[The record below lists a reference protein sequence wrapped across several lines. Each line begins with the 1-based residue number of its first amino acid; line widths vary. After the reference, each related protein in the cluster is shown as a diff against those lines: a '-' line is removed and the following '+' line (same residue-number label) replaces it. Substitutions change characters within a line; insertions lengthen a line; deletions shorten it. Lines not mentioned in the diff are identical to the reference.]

1 MSWEQSGGVPGRE
14 GVHFSEGAL
23 TWCIW
28 PTRICQNL
36 SGGEFKL
43 CESNLSQSLLLP
55 RNLNC
60 YNLIFLLK
68 LKFIRVFLKSQL
80 CIRGVFVIILHFF
93 KGVNQLTAQEKNI
106 VASWRPRPVVSK
118 FDDDDDDFHDK
129 SHHWR
134 SPFLDLDLPRFGSQ
148 PTYLLNS
155 QTTFNW
161 FIDVNTDIFDN
172 VSWRWRYC

>member
-1 MSWEQSGGVPGRE
+1 MWSDSKFHHFGCRTRQVALKSQNWWCIAAQKRKDWTMQNVNELGAEWGVPGRE

-36 SGGEFKL
+36 SDGEFKL

-68 LKFIRVFLKSQL
+68 LKFIRVFLKSIMYQ
-80 CIRGVFVIILHFF
+80 G
-93 KGVNQLTAQEKNI
+93 
-106 VASWRPRPVVSK
+106 
-118 FDDDDDDFHDK
+118 
-129 SHHWR
+129 
-134 SPFLDLDLPRFGSQ
+134 RFCENFALFQGSQ
-148 PTYLLNS
+148 PVDGAGEKYSRKLASST
-155 QTTFNW
+155 
-161 FIDVNTDIFDN
+161 
-172 VSWRWRYC
+172 CGE